1 MKIYLFLLPVLFIT
15 ELMGVEKWTSFRGP
29 TGMGVTEQKIPTS
42 WNSSSILWKKR
53 IPGEGQS
60 SVVEAGNKLFITSSE
75 NSGNKR
81 SLLCFSKDEG
91 NLLWQKNIHYKG
103 QESSHRMNG
112 GVPRLL
118 LRKESGSRFRSS
130 GHILL

>member
-42 WNSSSILWKKR
+42 WNSSSILWKKH

-103 QESSHRMNG
+103 QESSHVERG
-112 GVPRLL
+112 IPPAG
-118 LRKESGSRFRSS
+118 KEIG
-130 GHILL
+130 

>member
-15 ELMGVEKWTSFRGP
+15 ELMAVEKWTSFRGP

-42 WNSSSILWKKR
+42 WNSSSILWKKH

-75 NSGNKR
+75 NSEI
-81 SLLCFSKDEG
+81 SDPCYALV
-91 NLLWQKNIHYKG
+91 
-103 QESSHRMNG
+103 RMK
-112 GVPRLL
+112 VIC
-118 LRKESGSRFRSS
+118 SGKKTFTKAKKAV
-130 GHILL
+130 IE